1 MKINNKIYRN
11 QQRCAKQKH
20 KQKSSSA
27 IDKLI
32 EEKEFSVCCCCCC
45 CQIFFPGL
53 IENPA
58 HQIIRILF

>member
-32 EEKEFSVCCCCCC
+32 EEKEFSVFVVVVVAK
-45 CQIFFPGL
+45 FFSL
-53 IENPA
+53 D
-58 HQIIRILF
+58 